1 MRPGPGAFRAA
12 ALAISLVLASFGCGR
27 KGDSTAVAR
36 RDAAMGERIFRRT
49 QTLAAAL
56 GSNALACTN
65 CHLEGGRMAGAL
77 ALTGAA
83 AAYPRR
89 DASGAEVTLEDRI
102 ARCFQHS
109 LAGRAPEKSSEIV
122 MALAAYVAS
131 IAKPG
136 DSAASDASRI
146 AAPNVVPI
154 PELNAERG
162 RARYGDLCSGCHGLD
177 GQGYRERRDPLPY
190 DDVPPVWGPRS
201 YDDVAGLARVD
212 TLAGFLRHAMPRDE
226 PGTIDERDAQEI
238 AAFVDGQPRPAY
250 PDKLAWDGTSTAD
263 AVYDTARYPAN
274 PFRVPLAIGP
284 RGDAGGRRQ
293 GAVGRDG
300 KQ

>member
-1 MRPGPGAFRAA
+1 LGSGASAIPAA
-12 ALAISLVLASFGCGR
+12 APTVLFILLGSGCGR
-27 KGDSTAVAR
+27 EGRSTGVAR
-36 RDAAMGERIFRRT
+36 RDAALGERIFMRT
-49 QTLAAAL
+49 QTLAPAL

-83 AAYPRR
+83 AAYPRGN
-89 DASGAEVTLEDRI
+89 ASGGEVTLADRI
-102 ARCFQHS
+102 VRCFTHS
-109 LAGRAPEKSSEIV
+109 LAGRAPERSSEIV
-122 MALAAYVAS
+122 AALAAYVDS

-136 DSAASDASRI
+136 DAAASDTSRI
-146 AAPNVVPI
+146 PAASLVPI

-177 GQGYRERRDPLPY
+177 GQGYRERRRQLPY
-190 DDVPPVWGPRS
+190 DYVPPLWGPRS
-201 YDDVAGLARVD
+201 YDGVSGLARVY

-226 PGTIDERDAQEI
+226 PGTIDDRDAQEV
-238 AAFVDGQPRPAY
+238 AAFVDGQPRPAG
-250 PDKLAWDGTSTAD
+250 PGGASSWDGTSPVD

-284 RGDAGGRRQ
+284 
-293 GAVGRDG
+293 
-300 KQ
+300 